1 MCPKFLNLAKQIYFP
16 NLQVEA
22 KKMSTQTT
30 DKIELAA
37 QFVNSTSEHV
47 FLTGKAGTGKTTF
60 LREIAKSTHKNF
72 VIVAPTGIAALNAN
86 GVTVHSQFLFP
97 FGSFLPDE
105 VHIGN
110 APRGN
115 FFTRNQLARRHPLNS
130 VRKQVLR
137 NIDLLIIDEVSMLR
151 PDMLDAIDY
160 RLKSVKGNFKQSF
173 GGVQLLL
180 IGDMFQ
186 LPPIVKEHE
195 WKVLKNFYA
204 SPYFYESLGLKK
216 SGFTYVEFDKIFRQK
231 ENDFI
236 DILNNIRNNSCTK
249 ENIKKLNSFYRT
261 ETEIN
266 QLQSKGHA
274 ISLTTH
280 NYLAENLNRQ
290 ELKKLPG
297 KSYFYES
304 KIKGDFPEHLFPLPE
319 KLELKV
325 GAKVM
330 FLKNDG
336 EEKRYYN
343 GKLAEVCKLSND
355 QVCVKMEEGTEFW
368 LDPYVWEHKKY
379 NLHAETKEI
388 EEEIIGTF
396 TQFPIKTAWAI
407 TVHKS
412 QGLTFDKA
420 IIDVGQAFATGQV
433 YVALSRLRSLDGL
446 ILRTKI
452 SPFGISS
459 EEEIIRFSE
468 EKAKGLPLEN
478 SLKTA
483 QSNFLIRLLS
493 ETFNFSPV
501 EQQVEYCQKKVGM
514 KMEFEDAEMREA
526 LKNLQEKLSKESSV
540 TGIFRN
546 QIQRLLNQ
554 GNKEKL
560 LERIEKGSTYYLKF
574 LRERNRELL
583 IHLEEVRQLSKTK
596 AYQTLLD
603 EIDQVISK
611 KMEQMQKAAYVS
623 ECILE
628 GKKIYKNEG
637 LRLSRHKKRKILL
650 DEVAKHIEANPKNFK
665 TKTGKKR
672 KKSTKGETFQIT
684 FRLLSEGLKPE
695 EIAEK
700 RGLVLGTIESHL
712 ARGIQAGEIDIAAF
726 MKTAELQE
734 LRKIFQDKAG
744 FGLGEIFKQT
754 DGKYSYGKLR
764 MAQAWF
770 FREDQSGATE
780 SSAQLPSS
788 NLP

>member
-1 MCPKFLNLAKQIYFP
+1 
-16 NLQVEA
+16 
-22 KKMSTQTT
+22 MSTQTT
-30 DKIELAA
+30 EKIELAA
-37 QFVNSTSEHV
+37 EFVNSTSQHI

-60 LREIAKSTHKNF
+60 LREIAKTTHKNF
-72 VIVAPTGIAALNAN
+72 VIVAPTGVAALNAN
-86 GVTVHSQFLFP
+86 GVTIHSQFLFP
-97 FGSFLPDE
+97 FGSFLPEE
-105 VHIGN
+105 VQLGN
-110 APRGN
+110 EPHGN
-115 FFTRNQLARRHPLNS
+115 FFNRNKLARRHPLNS

-151 PDMLDAIDY
+151 ADMLDAIDY
-160 RLKSVKGNFKQSF
+160 RLKSVKGNFKQAF
-173 GGVQLLL
+173 GGVQLLM

-186 LPPIVKEHE
+186 LPPIVKNHE
-195 WKVLKNFYA
+195 WNVLKNFYA
-204 SPYFYESLGLKK
+204 GPHFFESLALKK
-216 SGFTYVEFDKIFRQK
+216 SGFAYIEFDKIFRQS

-236 DILNNIRNNSCTK
+236 EILNNIRNNSCTN
-249 ENIKKLNSFYRT
+249 ENIEKLNSFYRS

-266 QLQSKGHA
+266 QLKEHA
-274 ISLTTH
+274 ITLTTH
-280 NYLAENLNRQ
+280 NYLAERLNRQ
-290 ELKKLPG
+290 ELDKLPG
-297 KSYFYES
+297 KSYYYNS
-304 KIKGDFPEHLFPLPE
+304 KIKGDFPEHLYPLPE

-336 EEKRYYN
+336 EDKRYYN
-343 GKLAEVCKLSND
+343 GKLAEVCELSKD
-355 QVCVKMEEGTEFW
+355 QVCVKMEGGNELW
-368 LDPYVWEHKKY
+368 LEEYVWENKKY
-379 NLHAETKEI
+379 NLHSETKEI

-420 IIDVGQAFATGQV
+420 IIDVGQAFAAGQV
-433 YVALSRLRSLDGL
+433 YVALSRLRSLEGL

-459 EEEIIRFSE
+459 DEEIVRFSE
-468 EKAKGLPLEN
+468 EKIQGPPLET
-478 SLKTA
+478 SLKTE
-483 QSNFLIRLLS
+483 QTNFLMALLS
-493 ETFNFSPV
+493 ETFDFSSV
-501 EQQVEYCQKKVGM
+501 LQQVEYCQKKVGM

-526 LKNLQEKLSKESSV
+526 LNDLQEKLSKESSV

-560 LERIEKGSTYYLKF
+560 LERIEKGSTYYLKL

-596 AYQTLLD
+596 AYQTALE
-603 EIDQVISK
+603 EIDQVLSK
-611 KMEQMQKAAYVS
+611 KMEQMQKAAYIS
-623 ECILE
+623 DCILD
-628 GKKIYKNEG
+628 GKKIQKNEE
-637 LRLSRHKKRKILL
+637 LRFSRHKKRKELL
-650 DEVAKHIEANPKNFK
+650 EEVAKYIEANPKNFK
-665 TKTGKKR
+665 NKTGKKR

-684 FRLLSEGLKPE
+684 FGMLSEGLNPE

-712 ARGIQAGEIDIAAF
+712 ARGIQSGEVDIASF
-726 MKTAELQE
+726 MKTSELNDLQKVFQNNAE
-734 LRKIFQDKAG
+734 A
-744 FGLGEIFKQT
+744 GLGEIFKQT

-770 FREDQSGATE
+770 FRKNQSN
-780 SSAQLPSS
+780 SSEVSTQSPSS